1 MEAKSKRI
9 TLELDSDMERRLM
22 TTAALRGMSVLQYCH
37 TAIGREL
44 DNDEAR
50 GVTPLPFG
58 HEALD
63 RLDVLREAAT
73 GGRKLPGDSVDFIR
87 EARMSRTHD

>member
-22 TTAALRGMSVLQYCH
+22 TSAALRGMSVPQYCH
-37 TAIGREL
+37 AAIGREL

-87 EARMSRTHD
+87 EARMSRTQD

>member
-1 MEAKSKRI
+1 M
-9 TLELDSDMERRLM
+9 M
-22 TTAALRGMSVLQYCH
+22 TAALKGMSVPQYCH
-37 TAIGREL
+37 AAIGREL

-73 GGRKLPGDSVDFIR
+73 GGRKLSGNSGDFIR
-87 EARMSRTHD
+87 EARMSRIQD

>member
-1 MEAKSKRI
+1 MATKPKRI

-22 TTAALRGMSVLQYCH
+22 TTAALRGMSVPQYCH
-37 TAIGREL
+37 VAIGREL
-44 DNDEAR
+44 DNDEAG

-63 RLDVLREAAT
+63 RIDVLREAMT
-73 GGRKLPGDSVDFIR
+73 GGRKLQGDSVDFIR
-87 EARMSRTHD
+87 EARMSRTQD